1 MAQKEPIYNFKI
13 AFYTPFY
20 GSRFPTYTKKTT
32 TYAQNRPLITSC

>member
-13 AFYTPFY
+13 AFYTRFLLY
-20 GSRFPTYTKKTT
+20 RFPTYTKKST